1 MGSDDWTLARQPSYS
16 RDSSVSPSPSLY
28 DISETV
34 DFSKPNG
41 VNTVDFMQRV
51 NNQTKA
57 IQQGIKT
64 LRGEVDNP
72 MHLLDVGQE
81 AIVLSGLNKHATN
94 SLKNIKNLYDETKYL
109 KSYLEK
115 LEAKVHYD
123 MSVQH
128 RTPYTPPWYRR
139 VLFVGA
145 ILGAAAWIWRRQDQS
160 GFDRNMVTLS
170 ESAMKAYLG
179 MVEFFTSKDAHSNV
193 AVTL

>member
-1 MGSDDWTLARQPSYS
+1 MSPTPSMYGVA
-16 RDSSVSPSPSLY
+16 DLEQ
-28 DISETV
+28 SE
-34 DFSKPNG
+34 
-41 VNTVDFMQRV
+41 VNSTDFMQKISD
-51 NNQTKA
+51 QTKM
-57 IQQGIKT
+57 IQEGMKT
-64 LRGEVDNP
+64 LRSEMDNQ
-72 MHLLDVGQE
+72 MRMLDIGQE
-81 AIVLSGLNKHATN
+81 AVVLSGLNKHATN

-193 AVTL
+193 SVTLR